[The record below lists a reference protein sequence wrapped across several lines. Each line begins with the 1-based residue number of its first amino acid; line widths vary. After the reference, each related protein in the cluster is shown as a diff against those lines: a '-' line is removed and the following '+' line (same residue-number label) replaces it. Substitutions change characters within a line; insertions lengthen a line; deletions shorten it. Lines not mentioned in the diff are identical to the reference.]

1 MSGSSRSPGFLAG
14 AGLSRRGLVG
24 GLALAPLLTGGLPG
38 LAGAVASR
46 PAPIRPGR
54 TVVVIGAGLAGL
66 AAAGVLR
73 QAGAEVTV
81 LEARARAGGRAWT
94 ESKPFGFPYD
104 IGCGSLEATAD
115 NPLRRLLDER
125 GMETVPDD
133 GADDLLFF
141 DTKEADADTDAAAA
155 DAIDRLERAVKD
167 AGRAQM
173 DRSAADL
180 VPDLGNLGQLATA
193 LVGPL
198 DFGVELKDLS
208 SLDAARRPD
217 AEAALWFP
225 RGIGTAVAS
234 LAKDMARDVKI
245 ILSSPVSRIDWSG
258 SGVRVTTPKG
268 VVSADA
274 AIITVPISVLASG
287 GVTFDPPLP
296 EGVRTAFDGLT
307 TGFVNRIALGYKPDS
322 LDCDPFT
329 ALDQV
334 RGDGRVLDLCLRP
347 FGRELAIA
355 TVGGD
360 LARQLEAA
368 KDQEAVDLVRDAVAD
383 VFGSLTRRQAT
394 AWHVSRW
401 GADPY
406 SLGAMTAAKPG
417 HAEARRI
424 LSEPVGDRLCFAGE
438 ACSLTW
444 PGWLPG
450 AYETGVAAAQRVLA
464 LPS

>member
-1 MSGSSRSPGFLAG
+1 MAGASRSNGRGF
-14 AGLSRRGLVG
+14 GLTRRGLVG
-24 GLALAPLLTGGLPG
+24 GLALAPWLTAGLTGV
-38 LAGAVASR
+38 AGAVASR
-46 PAPIRPGR
+46 PGPIRPGR
-54 TVVVIGAGLAGL
+54 SVVVIGAGLAGL
-66 AAAGVLR
+66 AAARALR
-73 QAGAEVTV
+73 TAGAEVTI
-81 LEARARAGGRAWT
+81 LEARPRLGGRAWT

-104 IGCGSLEATAD
+104 IGCASLEATED
-115 NPLRRLLDER
+115 NPLRRLLDEH

-141 DTKEADADTDAAAA
+141 DAKEADASTASAAG

-167 AGRAQM
+167 AGRGQV
-173 DRSAADL
+173 DRSAAEL
-180 VPDLGNLGQLATA
+180 LPDLGPLGQLAVG

-234 LAKDMARDVKI
+234 LAKEMARDVKI
-245 ILSSPVSRIDWSG
+245 TLSCPVSRIDWSG
-258 SGVRVTTPKG
+258 AGVRVTTPKG

-274 AIITVPISVLASG
+274 AIITVPIAVLAAG
-287 GVTFDPPLP
+287 GVAFDPPLP
-296 EGVRTAFDGLT
+296 DTVRAAFDGLA
-307 TGFVNRIALGYKPDS
+307 TGLVNRIALGYKPDS

-347 FGRELAIA
+347 FGRDLAFA

-360 LARQLEAA
+360 LARQLEQA
-368 KDQEAVDLVRDAVAD
+368 KDHEAVDLVRDAVAD
-383 VFGSLTRRQAT
+383 VFGSLTRRQVT

-406 SLGAMTAAKPG
+406 SLGSMTAAKPG
-417 HAEARRI
+417 HAEARRV
-424 LSEPVGDRLCFAGE
+424 LAEPVGDRLCFAGE
-438 ACSLTW
+438 ACSLNW

-450 AYETGVAAAQRVLA
+450 AYETGVAAAARVLT

>member
-1 MSGSSRSPGFLAG
+1 MAGHSRKRDL
-14 AGLSRRGLVG
+14 LSRRGLVG
-24 GLALAPLLTGGLPG
+24 GLALAPWLTGLSGALLSG
-38 LAGAVASR
+38 RAGAVAAR
-46 PAPIRPGR
+46 PAPVRPGR

-66 AAAGVLR
+66 AAAAALR

-81 LEARARAGGRAWT
+81 LEARARVGGRAWT
-94 ESKPFGFPYD
+94 ESRPFGFPYD
-104 IGCGSLEATAD
+104 IGCGSLEATAE

-133 GADDLLFF
+133 GADDLLYFGDQEVEP
-141 DTKEADADTDAAAA
+141 DTASASA

-167 AGRAQM
+167 AGRAQV
-173 DRSAADL
+173 DRSAAEL
-180 VPDLGNLGQLATA
+180 VPDLGDLGQLAAA

-234 LAKDMARDVKI
+234 LAKEMARDVKI
-245 ILSSPVSRIDWSG
+245 TLSSPVSRIDWSG
-258 SGVRVTTPKG
+258 TGVRVTTSKG

-274 AIITVPISVLASG
+274 AIITIPVAVLAAG

-296 EGVRTAFDGLT
+296 DTVRSAFGGLT
-307 TGFVNRIALGYKPDS
+307 TGLVNRIALGFKPDS

-334 RGDGRVLDLCLRP
+334 RADGRVLDLCLRP
-347 FGRELAIA
+347 FGRDLAIA

-360 LARQLEAA
+360 LARQLAQA
-368 KDQEAVDLVRDAVAD
+368 KEQDAVALVRDAVAD

-394 AWHVSRW
+394 AWHVSNW

-406 SLGAMTAAKPG
+406 SLGSMTAAKPG
-417 HAEARRI
+417 HAEARRV

-438 ACSLTW
+438 ACSLNW

-450 AYETGVAAAQRVLA
+450 AYETGVAAAARVLA